1 MKILLLSFYDL
12 GKQPKIISE
21 LYQKLNNGTNEIDI
35 VDYSVEEKTLN
46 LKNYDALGVY
56 ASMHTA
62 SVLAEEYL
70 RNKDLPNKLFVF
82 GLYAKVFKEMFQNF
96 EIIQNLDNAD
106 LESLLNVQLN
116 EEYSFKH
123 SVPDRTVLP
132 SITDY
137 SHIVDGSNNLIA
149 G

>member
-70 RNKDLPNKLFVF
+70 RNKDLPNSYLCLASMQKYL
-82 GLYAKVFKEMFQNF
+82 KKCFKT
-96 EIIQNLDNAD
+96 L
-106 LESLLNVQLN
+106 
-116 EEYSFKH
+116 K
-123 SVPDRTVLP
+123 
-132 SITDY
+132 
-137 SHIVDGSNNLIA
+137 
-149 G
+149 

>member
-96 EIIQNLDNAD
+96 EIIQNL
-106 LESLLNVQLN
+106 
-116 EEYSFKH
+116 
-123 SVPDRTVLP
+123 
-132 SITDY
+132 
-137 SHIVDGSNNLIA
+137 
-149 G
+149 